1 MKIKIILLVAA
12 LFTCSIVANAQANNS
27 QKQRV
32 KQGVK
37 SGEITKAEAGKIRE
51 QRKEVIAEVKKA
63 KADGT
68 VTKEEKKDIKQE
80 RKDANKAIIRA
91 KHNNKTRN

>member
-1 MKIKIILLVAA
+1 MNTKIILLIAVF
-12 LFTCSIVANAQANNS
+12 FTIGTAANAQTNNT

-37 SGEITKAEAGKIRE
+37 SGEITKAEADKIRE
-51 QRKEVIAEVKKA
+51 QRKEVRAEVKEA

-80 RKDANKAIIRA
+80 RKDANKAITRA
-91 KHNNKTRN
+91 KQNKKTRN

>member
-1 MKIKIILLVAA
+1 MNTKTFLFVATF
-12 LFTCSIVANAQANNS
+12 FTLSIAANAQANNT

-37 SGEITKAEAGKIRE
+37 SDEITKAEADKIRE
-51 QRKEVIAEVKKA
+51 ERKEVRAEVKGA

-80 RKDANKAIIRA
+80 RKDAKKAIVRA

>member
-1 MKIKIILLVAA
+1 MNAKTILIVAA
-12 LFTCSIVANAQANNS
+12 FFTISTAANAQKNNN

-37 SGEITKAEAGKIRE
+37 SGEITKAEADKIRE
-51 QRKEVIAEVKKA
+51 QRKEVREEVKEA

-80 RKDANKAIIRA
+80 RKDANKAIVRA
-91 KHNNKTRN
+91 KQNKKTRN